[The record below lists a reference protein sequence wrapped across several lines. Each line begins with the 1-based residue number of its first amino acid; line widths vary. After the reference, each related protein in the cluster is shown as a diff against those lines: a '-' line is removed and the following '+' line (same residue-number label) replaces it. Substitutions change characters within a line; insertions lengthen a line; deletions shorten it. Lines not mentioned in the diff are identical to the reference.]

1 MSNEKVKS
9 FRPFGLT
16 WPLCLGFIVIIFA
29 GVWTGS
35 LTTDLAGGFALTLAM
50 GIVFN
55 EIGERIPFWNSYVG
69 GRACPVVP
77 GIGLFVY
84 QPSDSRTICEIR
96 FLLDE

>member
-69 GRACPVVP
+69 AGLSCRSC
-77 GIGLFVY
+77 IGLFVY